1 MEICIN
7 ESSGIYM
14 IKNILTGGLYIG
26 SAVNFMKRSRKHIYQ
41 LNLNEHHSI
50 ILQNSWSKHGGNN
63 FVFIILEIVE
73 KKEELLQREQFYFD
87 LHKPEYNILKNAGSN
102 LGKKHSA
109 ETKKKMSDS
118 HKGEKAPW
126 FGKKLTPEM
135 IEKNR
140 IAHLGKIPSIET
152 REKMS
157 ASHKK
162 RYIDKESPC
171 KGRVQPS
178 DERAK
183 RSISGKKAW
192 SDKIL
197 REKHS
202 DLIKKWWAERK
213 KNKNK

>member
-1 MEICIN
+1 MQICKD

-14 IKNILTGGLYIG
+14 IKNILTDELYIG

-50 ILQNSWSKHGGNN
+50 ILQNSWSKHGCDN

-73 KKEELLQREQFYFD
+73 KKDELILREQFYFD
-87 LHKPEYNILKNAGSN
+87 LYKPKYNILKNAGSN
-102 LGKKHSA
+102 LGKKHSD
-109 ETKKKMSDS
+109 ETRKKMSEA
-118 HKGEKAPW
+118 HKGEKASW
-126 FGKKLTPEM
+126 FGKKHTSEM

-140 IAHLGKIPSIET
+140 AAHLGKIPSLET

-157 ASHKK
+157 TAQKK
-162 RYIDKESPC
+162 RYIEKESPC

-178 DERAK
+178 GERAK

-192 SDKIL
+192 SDKVL

-202 DLIKKWWAERK
+202 ELIKKWWAERK
-213 KNKNK
+213 NKK